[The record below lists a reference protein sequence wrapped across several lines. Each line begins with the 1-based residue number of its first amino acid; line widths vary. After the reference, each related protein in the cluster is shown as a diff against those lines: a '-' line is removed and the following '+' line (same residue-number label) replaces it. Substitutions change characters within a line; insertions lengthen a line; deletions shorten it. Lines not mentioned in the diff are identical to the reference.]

1 MRRNTRLITLVMLVI
16 MLISISISG
25 AAKETLTFVYWQ
37 DPAAGP
43 IWKEII
49 DGFEKENPDIEVK
62 AIVNPADYWTKVLTM
77 VAAGQAPD
85 LMMVDYA

>member
-37 DPAAGP
+37 DPALVPYG
-43 IWKEII
+43 KR
-49 DGFEKENPDIEVK
+49 
-62 AIVNPADYWTKVLTM
+62 
-77 VAAGQAPD
+77 
-85 LMMVDYA
+85 